1 MTNDAH
7 RRIMEPMAHFL
18 DGKTIDGSYTVTT
31 QLGEG
36 AMGAVFLANDATGA
50 QVALKVVL
58 DGAPDVLRAPQRF
71 FREVKSLNKL
81 EHPNI
86 VELLDF
92 GRDEQ
97 LHLSYMVME
106 VVSGDDLSKLV
117 AMGRC
122 TPELALL
129 VARHVADGLALAH
142 EQGIVHRDLKP
153 ANVMLCPQPDG
164 SVVAK
169 VLDFGL
175 AMLVDAE
182 TRLTKTGT
190 APGTVSYM
198 SPEQLLGET
207 ADART
212 DIYGLGVILYE
223 MLLGAPAFRGA
234 NQTEIALE
242 VLQGRPPAPPHT
254 KFPDVPRPLSELVAE
269 MMRRDRAQRPSSA
282 DEVAERAA
290 MIGVELRLEP
300 VRVSHTGPA
309 DKPRA
314 AWNLRPGARG

>member
-1 MTNDAH
+1 
-7 RRIMEPMAHFL
+7 MAGFL
-18 DGKTIDGSYTVTT
+18 EGKVVDGRYAIVRPLGS
-31 QLGEG
+31 G
-36 AMGAVFLANDATGA
+36 AMGAVFLATDPDGVE
-50 QVALKVVL
+50 VALKVVT
-58 DGAPDVLRAPQRF
+58 DNAPDVLRAPQRF

-86 VELLDF
+86 VALLDF
-92 GRDEQ
+92 GRDET

-106 VVSGDDLSKLV
+106 VARGDDISKLI
-117 AMGRC
+117 AMGR
-122 TPELALL
+122 TGPELALL

-153 ANVMLCPQPDG
+153 ANVMLCPRADG
-164 SVVAK
+164 SVFAK

-175 AMLVDAE
+175 AMLVDAD

-223 MLLGAPAFRGA
+223 MLAGRAAFAGG
-234 NQTEIALE
+234 NQTEIALK
-242 VLQGRPPAPPHT
+242 VLQGPPPTHLS
-254 KFPDVPRPLSELVAE
+254 KVVPDIPTQIGDLVAH
-269 MMRRDRAQRPSSA
+269 MMLRDRAGRPQSA
-282 DEVAERAA
+282 DTIVERAA
-290 MIGVELRLEP
+290 QIDRDLGFDP
-300 VRVSHTGPA
+300 VRVSHIGSS

-314 AWNLRPGARG
+314 AWRLRPAARG